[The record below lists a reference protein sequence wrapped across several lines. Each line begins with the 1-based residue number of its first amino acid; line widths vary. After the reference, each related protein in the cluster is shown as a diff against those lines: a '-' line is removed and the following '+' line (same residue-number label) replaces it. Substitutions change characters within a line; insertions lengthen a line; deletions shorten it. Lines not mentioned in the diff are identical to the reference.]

1 MGRCGTAGVTT
12 VLVDPGTLASGQ
24 ELRLGEAEAHHL
36 RVRRVSAGS
45 VIQLMDGHGGIADGV
60 LLRMGGAV
68 TVSVGLVRQV
78 PRPAPL
84 RLVVGAGDRE
94 RFGWLAEKAAELGV
108 TELVPLETSRTTGVS
123 TRVREG
129 QIERLQRRS
138 LEAIKQSG
146 AAWAPRVTAPVALE
160 QVAADPPEGERWL
173 ADGAGDAPQGRPPG
187 ALTAVIGPEG
197 GLTDP
202 ERDLLLA
209 AGFRPI
215 RLGPH
220 VLRFET
226 AAVAVAVLASAPRP
240 GADHD

>member
-1 MGRCGTAGVTT
+1 VGRHGPAGVITA
-12 VLVDPGTLASGQ
+12 LVDPGTLASGH
-24 ELRLGEAEAHHL
+24 ELHLGEAESHHL
-36 RVRRVSAGS
+36 RVRRVSVGS
-45 VIQLMDGHGGIADGV
+45 TIHLMDGRGGVADGV
-60 LLRMGGAV
+60 LLRVGDAA
-68 TVSVGLVRQV
+68 TVRVGVVRQV

-108 TELVPLETSRTTGVS
+108 TELVPLETSRTAGVS
-123 TRVREG
+123 TRVREA
-129 QIERLQRRS
+129 QIERLQRRA

-146 AAWAPRVTAPVALE
+146 AAWAPRVSAPVTLE
-160 QVAADPPEGERWL
+160 QVAADSPEGERWL
-173 ADGAGDAPQGRPPG
+173 ADAAGEPLPGRPRG
-187 ALTAVIGPEG
+187 GLTAVIGPEG

-226 AAVAVAVLASAPRP
+226 AALAVAVLASATRP